1 MVIIE
6 CSVPIYFIALFD
18 AVTLAIG
25 TNWNKFLH
33 ANLNWR
39 IQQSMQKENKIS
51 QPRNYQPAI
60 IVPVFTTR

>member
-6 CSVPIYFIALFD
+6 CSVLIYFIALFD

-25 TNWNKFLH
+25 TNWNKFIH
-33 ANLNWR
+33 TNLNWR
-39 IQQSMQKENKIS
+39 TQLSMQKGTKIS

>member
-1 MVIIE
+1 MLIIE
-6 CSVPIYFIALFD
+6 CSVLIYFIALFD

-25 TNWNKFLH
+25 TNWNKFIH

-39 IQQSMQKENKIS
+39 IQEENKIS
-51 QPRNYQPAI
+51 EPRNYQPAI